1 MEKETNLGFHARVSS
16 RHEYTTTAYKL
27 WITFDDGGVG
37 SMSLNQMA
45 SDPRAPNG
53 SAKVEEEARAALND
67 VGVEGLIA

>member
-1 MEKETNLGFHARVSS
+1 MMAGV
-16 RHEYTTTAYKL
+16 
-27 WITFDDGGVG
+27 VG

-67 VGVEGLIA
+67 VGVEGLIAQPAHCLTCRSHGRINDIAHVEHNY